1 MTPKASKR
9 VRQGIDRYPKH
20 HERLREYRCC
30 HPALLDKLCGN
41 ARRGESE
48 SRATFRFRINTQ
60 ASGDFSKQ
68 LHLFVNGEDDSGSS
82 VGIIGCDV
90 VVYILEPDFGL
101 ARPVYF
107 CQVFIRRSI
116 SASGIV
122 RRSSETLSP

>member
-48 SRATFRFRINTQ
+48 SRATFRFRIYTQ

-68 LHLFVNGEDDSGSS
+68 LHHEVKGQLTDNFIVRAI
-82 VGIIGCDV
+82 VR
-90 VVYILEPDFGL
+90 L
-101 ARPVYF
+101 ARYEFGDMFFCCSHPV
-107 CQVFIRRSI
+107 
-116 SASGIV
+116 
-122 RRSSETLSP
+122 SPK